1 MIIKHLMKE
10 RKKRNIIQLVFLL
23 SNFQDVLNIF
33 YD

>member
-1 MIIKHLMKE
+1 MHLMKE
-10 RKKRNIIQLVFLL
+10 RKKRNIIKLVFLL